1 MGRPGA
7 AGFSPSALGLPVVVS
22 RALHVRLVGV
32 PGCAA
37 PTYGPWLS
45 CQVPAAGVQRASCA
59 RS

>member
-7 AGFSPSALGLPVVVS
+7 DGFSPSALGCPQSCPVLRTCDSWESRGVRRLPN
-22 RALHVRLVGV
+22 
-32 PGCAA
+32 
-37 PTYGPWLS
+37 GPWLA